1 MEELV
6 WRNMLQF
13 HAGLLGIIVVC
24 LVLFLPGGLRGA
36 GMARAFW
43 RQRTAEARP

>member
-36 GMARAFW
+36 GWVRTLW